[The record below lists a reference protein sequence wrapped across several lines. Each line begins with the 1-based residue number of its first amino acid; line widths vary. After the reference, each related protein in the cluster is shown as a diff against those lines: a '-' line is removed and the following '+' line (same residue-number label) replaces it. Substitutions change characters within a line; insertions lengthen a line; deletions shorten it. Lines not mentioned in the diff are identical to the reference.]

1 MSLSAYVEEI
11 TSEVSKLR
19 KDVAE
24 LKRENRQLKELQARR
39 CEYRMKII
47 EELVEDLIKESKQ
60 RRASRGDRPS

>member
-39 CEYRMKII
+39 WEYRMKTT
-47 EELVEDLIKESKQ
+47 EELVEDLIKESNQPEHLKG
-60 RRASRGDRPS
+60 R

>member
-39 CEYRMKII
+39 WEYRIKTT
-47 EELVEDLIKESKQ
+47 EELVEDLIKESNQPEHLKG
-60 RRASRGDRPS
+60 R